1 MAEILKRLA
10 NLEDW
15 FSALIKQFNIKKMY
29 NEADL
34 AAQKK
39 AIGETASGV
48 SDNDIAVCDV
58 ADLADTNSIAIDDLA
73 AMIDDLQNRV
83 SELEG

>member
-1 MAEILKRLA
+1 MAEILKRLT

-15 FSALIKQFNIKKMY
+15 FRALINQFNIKKMY

-39 AIGETASGV
+39 EISETASGV

-73 AMIDDLQNRV
+73 AIVDELSNRV

>member
-1 MAEILKRLA
+1 MAEILKRLT

-15 FSALIKQFNIKKMY
+15 FNALIKQFNIKKMY

-39 AIGETASGV
+39 AIGETAIGV
-48 SDNDIAVCDV
+48 SDNDIGICDV

>member
-1 MAEILKRLA
+1 MAEILKRLT
-10 NLEDW
+10 NLENW

-39 AIGETASGV
+39 AIGKTAIGV
-48 SDNDIAVCDV
+48 SDNDIGICDV

-73 AMIDDLQNRV
+73 VMIDELQNRV

>member
-1 MAEILKRLA
+1 MAEILKRLT

-15 FSALIKQFNIKKMY
+15 FSALINQFNIKKMY

-73 AMIDDLQNRV
+73 AMINDLQNRV

>member
-39 AIGETASGV
+39 AIGETAIGV
-48 SDNDIAVCDV
+48 SDNDIGICDV

-73 AMIDDLQNRV
+73 AMIDDLQNRF

>member
-1 MAEILKRLA
+1 MAEILKRLT

-15 FSALIKQFNIKKMY
+15 FRALINQFNIKKMY

-39 AIGETASGV
+39 EISETASGV
-48 SDNDIAVCDV
+48 SDNDIAVCNV

>member
-1 MAEILKRLA
+1 MAEILKRLT

-15 FSALIKQFNIKKMY
+15 FSALINQFNIKKMY

-39 AIGETASGV
+39 TIGETASGV

-58 ADLADTNSIAIDDLA
+58 AGLADTNSIAIDDLA
-73 AMIDDLQNRV
+73 AIVDELSNRV

>member
-1 MAEILKRLA
+1 MAEVLKRLT
-10 NLEDW
+10 NLENW
-15 FSALIKQFNIKKMY
+15 LSALIKQFNIKKMY

-39 AIGETASGV
+39 EISETASGV

-73 AMIDDLQNRV
+73 AIVDELSNRV
-83 SELEG
+83 AELEG

>member
-39 AIGETASGV
+39 AIGETAIGV
-48 SDNDIAVCDV
+48 SDNDIGICDV

>member
-10 NLEDW
+10 NLEGW

>member
-1 MAEILKRLA
+1 MAEVLKRLT
-10 NLEDW
+10 NLENW
-15 FSALIKQFNIKKMY
+15 LSALIKQFNIKKMY

-39 AIGETASGV
+39 AIGETAIGV
-48 SDNDIAVCDV
+48 SDNDIGICDV

>member
-1 MAEILKRLA
+1 MAEILKRLT

-15 FSALIKQFNIKKMY
+15 FRALINQFNIKKMY

-39 AIGETASGV
+39 AIGETAIGV
-48 SDNDIAVCDV
+48 SDNDIGICDV
-58 ADLADTNSIAIDDLA
+58 ADLADMNSIAIDDLA
-73 AMIDDLQNRV
+73 AIVDELSNRV

>member
-10 NLEDW
+10 DLEDW

>member
-1 MAEILKRLA
+1 MAEILKRLT

-15 FSALIKQFNIKKMY
+15 FRALINQFNIKKMY

-39 AIGETASGV
+39 AIGKTASGV

>member
-1 MAEILKRLA
+1 MAEILKRLT

-15 FSALIKQFNIKKMY
+15 FRALINQFNIKKMY

-39 AIGETASGV
+39 EISETASGV

-58 ADLADTNSIAIDDLA
+58 SDLADTNSIAIDDLA